1 MAFGKQG
8 SMGRGIGKQGQAYL
22 GTVQLPPPPTGYA
35 YKIDLSGQPMSD
47 RSGNLEIVRIS

>member
-1 MAFGKQG
+1 MA
-8 SMGRGIGKQGQAYL
+8 IGKAGARGGTGSLGVL